1 MAAKYWLM
9 VDGIRTG
16 RTDGALV
23 RLTTRIQRDETDAQ
37 AEARLRDVL
46 NATIDVLPRF
56 VPDT

>member
-23 RLTTRIQRDETDAQ
+23 RLTTPILPNETEAAAD
-37 AEARLRDVL
+37 ARLMEMMRDL
-46 NATIDVLPRF
+46 ITPLPRF
-56 VPDT
+56 LPES